1 MTRAPLITIYNE
13 NELRMDRDDEC
24 VILHNC
30 GIQLLEMTRVEF
42 EALIL
47 AYEGAE

>member
-1 MTRAPLITIYNE
+1 MEPLITIYNE

-30 GIQLLEMTRVEF
+30 GIQLLEMTRADF
-42 EALIL
+42 EALIK
-47 AYEGAE
+47 AHGGAEC

>member
-1 MTRAPLITIYNE
+1 MTNAPLITIYNE

-30 GIQLLEMTRVEF
+30 GIQVLEMTRVEF
-42 EALIL
+42 EALVK
-47 AYEGAE
+47 AYEEAE

>member
-1 MTRAPLITIYNE
+1 MDTLITIYNE

-30 GIQLLEMTRVEF
+30 GIQVLEMTRVEF
-42 EALIL
+42 EAMVK
-47 AYEGAE
+47 AYEEVE

>member
-1 MTRAPLITIYNE
+1 MDTLITIYNE

-30 GIQLLEMTRVEF
+30 GIHLLEMTRVEF
-42 EALIL
+42 EALIK
-47 AYEGAE
+47 AYEEAE

>member
-1 MTRAPLITIYNE
+1 MTSAPLITIYNE
-13 NELRMDRDDEC
+13 NELRMDADDEC

-42 EALIL
+42 EALIK
-47 AYEGAE
+47 AYEEAE